1 MCARP
6 ELHAEDMNKDMIQQK
21 RGDRFMSVYARRQQG
36 QWHMNVKKEMYLEP
50 RLGQLWK
57 GTVLSL
63 EGWGGQCKGTRAEEG
78 KAELSSE
85 HWLGCGSFAA
95 PWEIREEGT
104 VMGPEFGVPRMD
116 MR

>member
-1 MCARP
+1 M
-6 ELHAEDMNKDMIQQK
+6 DDQ
-21 RGDRFMSVYARRQQG
+21 
-36 QWHMNVKKEMYLEP
+36 KKEMYLEP
-50 RLGQLWK
+50 RLGQMWK

-104 VMGPEFGVPRMD
+104 VMGPEFGVPRTD